1 MLCCFVQ
8 EFAVEMHY
16 TELNEVDA
24 AEVRQRVIASGGAN
38 YSQKY

>member
-1 MLCCFVQ
+1 LFK

-16 TELNEVDA
+16 TERNEVDP
-24 AEVRQRVIASGGAN
+24 AEVRARVIASGGAN